1 MCSVI
6 GGLRSISWWSGHKIS
21 GWIRWLFLVLG
32 CYGSVGMIVSSMEC
46 FLAFNGCYF
55 LLQRSWATA
64 LGYAGARG
72 LAHLDIW
79 FRAVCVLGRY
89 LPFMCGANVNYSLCG
104 VCRGCSHFLFL
115 NAITQLSCA
124 FEGGKGSY
132 CIAMAHSP
140 WAVLFLIPSN
150 LGLLFSDGNI
160 RSWQHNM
167 EREHGE

>member
-1 MCSVI
+1 MLWKHWNDCV
-6 GGLRSISWWSGHKIS
+6 
-21 GWIRWLFLVLG
+21 
-32 CYGSVGMIVSSMEC
+32 
-46 FLAFNGCYF
+46 FNGAEPQ
-55 LLQRSWATA
+55 LWP

-79 FRAVCVLGRY
+79 FRVVCVLGRY
-89 LPFMCGANVNYSLCG
+89 LPFMRGANVNYSLCG

-140 WAVLFLIPSN
+140 WAVLIPSN

-160 RSWQHNM
+160 RSWQSITWKGNM
-167 EREHGE
+167 VNKREYRLELRLSNFYKIKRAYLHVKDK